1 MPEFRKVLDVY
12 QGFNYKKDK
21 QTAVGFITSIKVG
34 DTTLTADL
42 TCKNPMNPTEDL
54 AVVAVLR
61 DILWETGVTDA
72 VYLTGQ
78 VSATNKQ
85 NIALLIY
92 TSMTNVLVTFQF
104 SVYEYDPVQKEYYL
118 CFHSNSTDMNGI
130 LEKRGDELNLSVAD
144 DASGEVQ
151 SPINFTFNTGIKPQP
166 SAQSLQVAV
175 GKGKNFAKLWGLAQ
189 S

>member
-21 QTAVGFITSIKVG
+21 QTPVGFVTALKVG
-34 DTTLTADL
+34 DTELTADL
-42 TCKNPMNPTEDL
+42 TCKNPTNPTEDL
-54 AVVAVLR
+54 AVVAVLS

-78 VSATNKQ
+78 ISATNKQ
-85 NIALLIY
+85 SVALLIY

-130 LEKRGDELNLSVAD
+130 LEKRGDDLNLSVAD
-144 DASGEVQ
+144 DAAGEVQ